1 MSDSGTPPTPI
12 DPEPFT
18 PVPGRARRR
27 SEALAELSREHHHAL
42 AQAMALKR
50 ATEESAAGVWQR
62 FLAFWNDE
70 GDEHFVEEEGVLLPA
85 YARVADP
92 AHPAV
97 WRVLLEHVLIRAKV
111 AEIGETPRPP
121 VVELVRLGGWLDTHV
136 RLEERV
142 LFPLIEDA
150 LPEAALRELA
160 DSLG

>member
-1 MSDSGTPPTPI
+1 MSDPRTPPAPI

-27 SEALAELSREHHHAL
+27 SEGLAELSREHHHAL

-50 ATEESAAGVWQR
+50 ATDATAVSVWR
-62 FLAFWNDE
+62 SFLAFWNAE
-70 GDEHFVEEEGVLLPA
+70 GNEHFVEEEGVLLPA

-97 WRVLLEHVLIRAKV
+97 WRTLLEHLLIRAKV
-111 AEIGETPRPP
+111 AEIESMPQPP
-121 VVELVRLGGWLDTHV
+121 VAELARLGNWLEVHV

-142 LFPLIEDA
+142 LFPMIEDSVPHA
-150 LPEAALRELA
+150 SLERLA
-160 DSLG
+160 ETLG